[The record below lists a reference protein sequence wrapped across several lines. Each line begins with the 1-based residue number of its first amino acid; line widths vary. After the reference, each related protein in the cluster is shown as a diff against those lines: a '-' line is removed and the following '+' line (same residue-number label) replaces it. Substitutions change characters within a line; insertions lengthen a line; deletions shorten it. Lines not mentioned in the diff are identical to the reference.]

1 MYTNFN
7 KAAVAVV
14 VAVIGLVGIFWHPIN
29 VSNETIAAIMGV
41 LTPILVYFVPNLPK
55 DPA

>member
-41 LTPILVYFVPNLPK
+41 LTPILVYLVPNLPK